1 MNASPNEQPV
11 TATGI
16 ARWRFTLVMAVFG
29 CLLGAVLV
37 RLVILHTVEQPF
49 LFEQGEKRTVREEVQ
64 PAMRGMITDRFG
76 KPLAVSTPV
85 VNLWLNPQQVN
96 IQQLPIIAQDLGLSA
111 RELVR
116 KTERAANQGRS
127 FVYLQRQVEPELAH
141 QVLDRRV
148 AGVYGDDDFRR
159 FYPAAEVTAHTVGIV
174 NIDGKGQE
182 GLELAYD
189 GYLQGAD
196 GSRQV
201 VKDLY
206 GNVVKQLKVNSV
218 AQPGNNL
225 TLTLDLRLQYLA
237 YRELK
242 AAVAQHH
249 ARSGAAVLLDAH
261 SGDVLAMVGQPS
273 YNPNNRSGLRPEHMR
288 NRAIADLIEP
298 GSTMKPFTVAAALQ
312 SGRFRPETE
321 VDTSPGYVRV
331 KNKTIRDHRNYGVLD
346 VTGIITK
353 SSNVGVTYLS
363 REMGAEAIWSFLT
376 KAGIGQATAL
386 GFPGE
391 AVGSLPYPEQMDAL
405 RLATVSYGYGL
416 AVSPLQLAHA
426 YTAFTQRGCIR
437 PLRLIMEDQP
447 TEHCDPVMSAQV
459 ARQVLDML
467 ETVTSD
473 FGTGRRARV
482 AGYRVGGKTGTA
494 HVVGQQGYEDSEY
507 TAVFAGVA
515 PISDP
520 DLVLVVVI
528 SEPQGKEYYGGE
540 VAAPVFSRIMEQALR
555 LRQIAPDDGSVPS
568 LQMAAGGVQ

>member
-1 MNASPNEQPV
+1 MNAQPNQTEEIK
-11 TATGI
+11 GI
-16 ARWRFTLVMAVFG
+16 ARWRFTLVMAVFA
-29 CLLGAVLV
+29 CLIGAVVV
-37 RLVILHTVEQPF
+37 RLIVLHTVDQPF

-85 VNLWLNPQQVN
+85 INLWVNPQQIN
-96 IQQLPIIAQDLGLSA
+96 LQQIPLVAKDLGMPSPQLS
-111 RELVR
+111 
-116 KTERAANQGRS
+116 KKIERAASQGRS
-127 FVYLQRQVEPELAH
+127 FVYLKRQVEPEKANVLLA
-141 QVLDRRV
+141 RRI
-148 AGVYGDDDFRR
+148 AGVYGEDDFRR

-174 NIDGKGQE
+174 NIDGRGQE

-189 GYLQGAD
+189 DFLQGHE

-206 GNVVKQLKVNSV
+206 GNVVKQLKVNAV
-218 AQPGNNL
+218 ADPGHDMA
-225 TLTLDLRLQYLA
+225 LTLDLRLQYLA

-242 AAVAQHH
+242 AAVSQHR
-249 ARSGAAVLLDAH
+249 AKSGAAVLLDAH
-261 SGDVLAMVGQPS
+261 TGEVLALVGQPS
-273 YNPNNRSGLRPEHMR
+273 YNPNNRAGLKPEYMR

-298 GSTMKPFTVAAALQ
+298 GSTVKPFTVAAALE
-312 SGRFRPETE
+312 SGRFKPGTE
-321 VDTSPGYVRV
+321 VDTAPGYVRV

-363 REMGAEAIWSFLT
+363 HEMGAETIWNLFT
-376 KAGIGQATAL
+376 KVGIGQATAL

-416 AVSPLQLAHA
+416 SVSPLQLAHA
-426 YTAFTQRGCIR
+426 YTAFTQGGCIK
-437 PLRLIMEDQP
+437 PMRLLLNQEASSQCDQ
-447 TEHCDPVMSAQV
+447 VMSAKT
-459 ARQVLDML
+459 ARQVLNML

-473 FGTGRRARV
+473 IGTGRRARV
-482 AGYRVGGKTGTA
+482 EGYRVGGKTGTA
-494 HVVGQQGYEDSEY
+494 HKVGQQGYEDDEY

-528 SEPQGKEYYGGE
+528 DSPQGKEYYGGE
-540 VAAPVFSRIMEQALR
+540 VAAPVFSRIMEQSLR
-555 LRQIAPDDGSVPS
+555 MRQVAPDDGKMPA
-568 LQMAAGGVQ
+568 LQVAGGAQ